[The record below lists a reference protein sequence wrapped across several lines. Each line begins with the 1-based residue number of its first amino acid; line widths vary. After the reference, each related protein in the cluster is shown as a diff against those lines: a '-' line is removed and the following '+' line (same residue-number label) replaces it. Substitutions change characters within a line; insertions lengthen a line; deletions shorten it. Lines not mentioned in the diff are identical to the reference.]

1 MSYENPTR
9 VLDKRFENFS
19 KSLASFNSSLSQTL
33 NTGINAYKSKLDKEE
48 AEAEKVL
55 EDATKREELGQ
66 KELNDQY
73 LVTMN
78 KINKMTGQ
86 MGDKEDAGLL
96 NEQIKDNLKWLA
108 SDLKREIKDA
118 GADASDDQI
127 RDLTNAA
134 ILRAQTL
141 HTDMGNV
148 AAAYQEFQQF
158 KSLPLNEQDAIIA
171 SGEMTNQMLSMF
183 KSFEDGKQNVFI
195 SPSSD
200 GQGWSISQF
209 DYEKPRNSST
219 GELNI
224 KKSVDLTGWRKIS
237 EKEGFFKQT
246 EKTDFKQMKSDM
258 DAMIEDDAKLSNPQF
273 TMQVPDGVY
282 STGKPKYKTVIDE
295 SKWDAWTESPVGQE
309 FFDLEINQNNLQ
321 GQFLGMTDRS
331 KETKKIKTYEN
342 VGMGEDPEEVEVEY
356 DQYSTPSISYNDFKT
371 KSIDEKRAALRS
383 QMRSNLLNYYR

>member
-1 MSYENPTR
+1 
-9 VLDKRFENFS
+9 
-19 KSLASFNSSLSQTL
+19 
-33 NTGINAYKSKLDKEE
+33 
-48 AEAEKVL
+48 
-55 EDATKREELGQ
+55 
-66 KELNDQY
+66 
-73 LVTMN
+73 
-78 KINKMTGQ
+78 
-86 MGDKEDAGLL
+86 
-96 NEQIKDNLKWLA
+96 
-108 SDLKREIKDA
+108 
-118 GADASDDQI
+118 
-127 RDLTNAA
+127 
-134 ILRAQTL
+134 
-141 HTDMGNV
+141 MGNV

-200 GQGWSISQF
+200 GQGWNISQF

-219 GELNI
+219 GEYNI
-224 KKSVDLTGWRKIS
+224 TKSVDLTGWRKIS
-237 EKEGFFKQT
+237 EEEGFFKQT
-246 EKTDFKQMKSDM
+246 EKTDFKQMKSDL

-273 TMQVPDGVY
+273 TMQVPDGTY

-295 SKWDAWTESPVGQE
+295 SKWDAWSESPVGQE

-356 DQYSTPSISYNDFKT
+356 DKYSTPNISYNDFKT
-371 KSIDEKRAALRS
+371 KSIDEKRALLRS
-383 QMRSNLLNYYR
+383 QMQSNLLNYYR